1 MNLNVWESLEEYKH
15 EQFGVIK
22 VTGPPSL
29 CLVSFYQIR
38 KGQTRPLCW
47 GQRCICIKTHR
58 KLNSQLMK
66 QIDFFILS
74 ELKWNEMASS
84 GQESVPSFNTVLSE
98 IINECLEHNLWK
110 RNGLNPLT
118 PEGQI
123 LTYYTPIRSYFTSQW
138 RAALGWNDPVK
149 INIWA
154 LACYTSI
161 KQQSTIK
168 RLSTILFP
176 FSGGQIYWNVSRNQ
190 HTNRQLTKKKKNSDF
205 K

>member
-1 MNLNVWESLEEYKH
+1 MWESLEEYEL

-29 CLVSFYQIR
+29 CLVSFDQIR
-38 KGQTRPLCW
+38 KGQTRPLRW

-74 ELKWNEMASS
+74 ELEWNEMASS

-98 IINECLEHNLWK
+98 IINECLEHDLWK

-118 PEGQI
+118 PWGPDPY
-123 LTYYTPIRSYFTSQW
+123 LLHANKKLFYIRMNRSVGLKWPSKNKYLRICLLNSE
-138 RAALGWNDPVK
+138 
-149 INIWA
+149 
-154 LACYTSI
+154 
-161 KQQSTIK
+161 
-168 RLSTILFP
+168 
-176 FSGGQIYWNVSRNQ
+176 IYSES
-190 HTNRQLTKKKKNSDF
+190 NSSPH
-205 K
+205 

>member
-1 MNLNVWESLEEYKH
+1 MWESLEEY
-15 EQFGVIK
+15 ELERFGVIK

-38 KGQTRPLCW
+38 KGQTRPQCW

-74 ELKWNEMASS
+74 ELGWNEMASS

-98 IINECLEHNLWK
+98 IINECLEHDLWK

-118 PEGQI
+118 PRGPDPY
-123 LTYYTPIRSYFTSQW
+123 LLHANKTHFTSE
-138 RAALGWNDPVK
+138 WNRGVGLKRPSK
-149 INIWA
+149 NKY
-154 LACYTSI
+154 LSI
-161 KQQSTIK
+161 GLLNSE
-168 RLSTILFP
+168 
-176 FSGGQIYWNVSRNQ
+176 IYFV
-190 HTNRQLTKKKKNSDF
+190 
-205 K
+205 